1 MQIVAPVQPL
11 LQSQP
16 ERVKFH
22 RGSDHTL
29 YTQAA
34 MICCEKMAHPTGR
47 AECAC
52 EHGGTAG
59 GSYLA

>member
-34 MICCEKMAHPTGR
+34 MICCEKWRIQP
-47 AECAC
+47 
-52 EHGGTAG
+52 AG
-59 GSYLA
+59 LNALVSMTVLREEVI